1 MSAATAT
8 PLVLVVDD
16 DMITRTLA
24 RETLEQGGFAVEEAE
39 DGEAG
44 VAAFE
49 RLRPGIILLD
59 VMMPVLDGFEACA
72 ALRGLK
78 GGEHVPVLMMT
89 GLDDA
94 DSINRAFEVGA
105 TDFITKPIAW
115 PLLVHRVRY
124 LLRANRAFLDLA
136 QSEARLANA
145 QRIAKLGHWQ
155 WDLATGQVERSEEIH
170 LIVGRTQEE
179 LAATHEAFLDT
190 LHAEDRPLVEAAIN
204 RALERRQPFSI
215 DFRVV
220 RPDGSI
226 HIVHQQGEVER
237 DGAGNAIRMLG
248 TTQDITERRRAEER
262 IRQLALYDSLTGLP
276 NRNLFKEQLGHALTR
291 AGRSGEVLAV
301 LSLDLNRFKR
311 VNETLGY
318 QFGDLLLRE
327 TASRL
332 TRTLRQSDYVARH
345 DPGDVNVLVAHQGA
359 DEFGVLLVGMGD
371 VQDVTKVVRRIL
383 EAVSRPFD
391 LGGNEVVVG
400 ANIGIAIHPLDGTD
414 ADSLQDN
421 ARTAMYYANQR
432 GRDNYQFYNKQM
444 NASALENLALE
455 ASLRKALER
464 HEFVL
469 HYQPKSN
476 LADGSIDGLEAV
488 IRWNDPET
496 GLVPPLRFIPLLEET
511 GLILEVGRWAIHKAL
526 EDHRRWSE
534 QGLRPPR
541 IAVNVSAIQLRQK
554 DFVEVVRDALSESH
568 ASAQGLDLEITESLL
583 MEDIEGNIGKLRA
596 IRDMGV
602 NIAIDDFGTGYSS
615 LGYVARL
622 PVQCLKIDRSFIV
635 TMLEDSD
642 TMALVRMIV
651 SLAQTL
657 RLKVVAEG
665 VETEPQ
671 AQALRRLRCDQ
682 AQGYLYSKPLS
693 FAEMTALLAQEK
705 RRPSS

>member
-1 MSAATAT
+1 MSSAAAKQ
-8 PLVLVVDD
+8 LVLVVDD
-16 DMITRTLA
+16 DVITRALA
-24 RETLEQGGFAVEEAE
+24 RESLEQGDFIVEEAE

-44 VAAFE
+44 LSAFE
-49 RLRPGIILLD
+49 RLRPSIVLLD
-59 VMMPVLDGFEACA
+59 VMMPALDGFEACA
-72 ALRGLK
+72 ALRELE
-78 GGEHVPVLMMT
+78 GGEHIPVLMMT

-94 DSINRAFEVGA
+94 ESINRAFEVGA

-115 PLLVHRVRY
+115 PMLVHRVRY

-145 QRIAKLGHWQ
+145 QRIAKLGHWE
-155 WDLATGQVERSEEIH
+155 WDLATGQVQRSEEIYG
-170 LIVGRTQEE
+170 IVGCTREQ
-179 LAATHEAFLDT
+179 LPATHQAFLDT
-190 LHAEDRPLVEAAIN
+190 LHVDDRPLFNEAVEG
-204 RALERRQPFSI
+204 ALQRRQPFSL

-220 RPDGSI
+220 RPDGSVR
-226 HIVHQQGEVER
+226 IVHQHGEVEH
-237 DGAGNAIRMLG
+237 DGSGNVARMLG
-248 TTQDITERRRAEER
+248 TTQDITERKRAEEQ
-262 IRQLALYDSLTGLP
+262 IRQLVLYDSLTGLP
-276 NRNLFKEQLGHALTR
+276 NRNLFKEQVNHALTR
-291 AGRSGEVLAV
+291 TERSAEMLAV

-318 QFGDLLLRE
+318 QLGDALLRE

-332 TRTLRQSDYVARH
+332 TKTLRQADYVARN
-345 DPGDVNVLVAHQGA
+345 DPTDSNVLVAHQGA
-359 DEFGVLLVGMGD
+359 DEFSVLLAGVDG
-371 VQDVTKVVRRIL
+371 VPDVTKVVRRIL
-383 EAVSRPFD
+383 EAVARPFN

-400 ANIGIAIHPLDGTD
+400 ANIGIAIHPLDGQD
-414 ADSLQDN
+414 AESLQNN
-421 ARTAMYYANQR
+421 ARTAMYYANQQ

-444 NASALENLALE
+444 NASALDNLALE
-455 ASLRKALER
+455 ASLRKALEK

-476 LADGSIDGLEAV
+476 LADGSIGGMEAV

-496 GLVPPLRFIPLLEET
+496 GIVPPGRFIPLLEET
-511 GLILEVGRWAIHKAL
+511 GLILDVGRWAIHKAL
-526 EDHRRWSE
+526 EDHRGWME
-534 QGLRPPR
+534 LGLRPPR
-541 IAVNVSAIQLRQK
+541 IAVNVSSIQLRQK
-554 DFVEVVRDALSESH
+554 DFVDVVRDALNGSH
-568 ASAQGLDLEITESLL
+568 GGPHGLDLEITESLL

-635 TMLEDSD
+635 TMLDDSD

-651 SLAQTL
+651 SLAQSL

-665 VETEPQ
+665 VETEEQ
-671 AQALRRLRCDQ
+671 AQALRLLKCDQ

-693 FAEMTALLAQEK
+693 FTEMTALLEQGK
-705 RRPSS
+705 

>member
-1 MSAATAT
+1 MNTAIAKQ
-8 PLVLVVDD
+8 LVLVVDD
-16 DMITRTLA
+16 DVITRTLA
-24 RETLEQGGFAVEEAE
+24 RETLEQGDFTVEEAE

-44 VAAFE
+44 LSAFA
-49 RLRPGIILLD
+49 RLRPSSVLLD

-72 ALRGLK
+72 ALRELE
-78 GGEHVPVLMMT
+78 GGEHIPVLMMT

-94 DSINRAFEVGA
+94 ESINRAFEVGA

-115 PLLVHRVRY
+115 PMLIHRVRY

-145 QRIAKLGHWQ
+145 QRIAKLGHWE
-155 WDLATGQVERSEEIH
+155 WTLATGHVQRSDEIC
-170 LIVGRTQEE
+170 LIVGRTREQ
-179 LAATHEAFLDT
+179 LPPTRQAFRDT
-190 LHAEDRPLVEAAIN
+190 LHVDDRPLLDEAIEG
-204 RALERRQPFSI
+204 ALQRRQPFSV

-226 HIVHQQGEVER
+226 GIVHQQGEVEY

-248 TTQDITERRRAEER
+248 TTQDITERKRAEEQ
-262 IRQLALYDSLTGLP
+262 IRQLVLYDSLTGLP
-276 NRNLFKEQLGHALTR
+276 NRNLFKEQLSHALTR

-318 QFGDLLLRE
+318 KLGDAMLRE

-332 TRTLRQSDYVARH
+332 TKTLRQADYVARH
-345 DPGDVNVLVAHQGA
+345 DPNETNVLIAHQGA
-359 DEFGVLLVGMGD
+359 DEFSVLLAGMD
-371 VQDVTKVVRRIL
+371 EVQGVIKAVRRIL

-400 ANIGIAIHPLDGTD
+400 ANIGIALHPLDGED
-414 ADSLQDN
+414 AESLQNN
-421 ARTAMYYANQR
+421 ARTAMYYANQQ
-432 GRDNYQFYNKQM
+432 GGDNYQYYNKQM
-444 NASALENLALE
+444 NAKALDNLVLE

-476 LADGSIDGLEAV
+476 LADGSISGLEAV

-496 GLVPPLRFIPLLEET
+496 GIVPPMRFIPLLEET
-511 GLILEVGRWAIHKAL
+511 GLILDVGRWAIHKAL
-526 EDHRRWSE
+526 EHHRGWLE

-541 IAVNVSAIQLRQK
+541 IAVNVSSIQLRQK
-554 DFVEVVRDALSESH
+554 DFVDVVRNALNGSH
-568 ASAQGLDLEITESLL
+568 AAAHGLDLEITESLL

-635 TMLEDSD
+635 TMLNDAD
-642 TMALVRMIV
+642 TMSLVRMII
-651 SLAQTL
+651 SLAQSL

-665 VETEPQ
+665 VETEEQ
-671 AQALRRLRCDQ
+671 ANVLRLLSCDQ

-693 FAEMTALLAQEK
+693 FDEMTALLKQGK
-705 RRPSS
+705 